1 MPMSIA
7 EIEKKGNI
15 EEIDTSELLRSEKPL
30 FRLPDGVLTVAVVL
44 LASSASFGLGMLAER
59 ERGGERE
66 GVKIEQIGGG
76 EGLSAG
82 VSAALAPIPRVSSS
96 GGTTKSSYT
105 KKALPTGTATAE
117 TGKYVA
123 SKNGTKYYLPSCG
136 TVSRIKEENKIYF
149 NTKEEAEAAGFGPS
163 STCKGL

>member
-1 MPMSIA
+1 MPWWYDLNGMAIIPHA
-7 EIEKKGNI
+7 GEKGKIG
-15 EEIDTSELLRSEKPL
+15 PL
-30 FRLPDGVLTVAVVL
+30 KAPEGVLTLVVVL

-59 ERGGERE
+59 GRGPESTGADIPGQALEAA
-66 GVKIEQIGGG
+66 
-76 EGLSAG
+76 LPAA
-82 VSAALAPIPRVSSS
+82 AALAPLPPTSKATGAVTA
-96 GGTTKSSYT
+96 GKTGYT

-123 SKNGTKYYLPSCG
+123 SRNGEKYYLPSCG
-136 TVSRIKEENKIYF
+136 TVNRIKEENKIYF